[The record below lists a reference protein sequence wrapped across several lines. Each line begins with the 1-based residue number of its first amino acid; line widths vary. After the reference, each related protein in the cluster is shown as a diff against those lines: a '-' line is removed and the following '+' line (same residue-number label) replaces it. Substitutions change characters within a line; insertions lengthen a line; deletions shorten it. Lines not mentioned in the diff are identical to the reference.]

1 MPLHWRE
8 VERAA
13 KGGDAEKL
21 RFEIPA
27 AIKRIEKEGDLFEP
41 VLSIKQKLRRRTI
54 GEPRSPNKG
63 NTRRSR
69 CHS

>member
-13 KGGDAEKL
+13 KRGDAENL

-27 AIKRIEKEGDLFEP
+27 AIKRIDKEGDLFEQ
-41 VLSIKQKLRRRTI
+41 VLSIKQKLPDI
-54 GEPRSPNKG
+54 GELEAE
-63 NTRRSR
+63 
-69 CHS
+69 

>member
-13 KGGDAEKL
+13 RGKKAAEKL

-27 AIKRIEKEGDLFEP
+27 AIKRFEKEGDLFEP
-41 VLSIKQKLRRRTI
+41 VLKLRQKLPDLEAL
-54 GEPRSPNKG
+54 GS
-63 NTRRSR
+63 
-69 CHS
+69 